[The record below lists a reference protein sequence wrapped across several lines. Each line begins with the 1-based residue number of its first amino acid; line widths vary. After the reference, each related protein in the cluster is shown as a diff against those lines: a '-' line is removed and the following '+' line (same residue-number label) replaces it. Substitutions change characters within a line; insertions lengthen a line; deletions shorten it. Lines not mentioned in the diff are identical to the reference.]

1 MNEKQYVIKYENVD
15 LSFDKNILKSINL
28 EIEKGEFVYLIGKT
42 GSGKSSLLRS
52 IYADIPIE
60 QGEAMVCGYDLNKIK
75 RSQIPM
81 LRRKLG
87 IIFQD
92 FQLLKDRSVYDNLAF
107 VLRATGCKDKKLMKE
122 RILQALD
129 DVGLLNKVDEQACD
143 LSEGEM
149 QRVAIA
155 RAIVNQPELILADEP
170 TGNLDPITS
179 EEIVTLLMH
188 INKKHGTTVLM
199 ATHDYIVIDKFRAK
213 VIACED
219 GKIVF

>member
-1 MNEKQYVIKYENVD
+1 MEEKQYVIQYEDVA
-15 LSFDKNILKSINL
+15 LSFDKTILKDIKL
-28 EIEKGEFVYLIGKT
+28 EILKGEFVYLIGKT

-52 IYADIPIE
+52 IYADVPIDE
-60 QGEAMVCGYDLNKIK
+60 GAARVCGFDLNKLK
-75 RSQIPM
+75 KSQIPL

-87 IIFQD
+87 IVFQD

-107 VLRATGCKDKKLMKE
+107 VLKATGWKDKKAMRE

-129 DVGLLNKVDEQACD
+129 DVGLLNKADEQACD

-155 RAIVNQPELILADEP
+155 RAIVNRPELILADEP

-179 EEIVTLLMH
+179 EEIVELLMH

-199 ATHDYIVIDKFRAK
+199 ATHDYIVIDKFRSR

-219 GKIVF
+219 GKIVS